1 MINTH
6 NLFAVPVMET
16 TVVIQTPLLKKI
28 KNWCE
33 ENKKNTNFIS
43 VRNGFQE
50 HENFDG
56 KEELNEILNTFLR
69 IHFKQEIE
77 HGWLNVLNKNGD
89 NAPHQHLGDN
99 VINSGVLYLS
109 NNNSAITFMRDT
121 QIFSFY
127 PKLFNLLIFPKEL
140 IHQVSPHLTDE
151 VRISYGINLR
161 NIRKLCN

>member
-1 MINTH
+1 MKIQAEIVNGQCPTC
-6 NLFAVPVMET
+6 NEITMLVGLSNELFRCMNCGTDLHQHV
-16 TVVIQTPLLKKI
+16 
-28 KNWCE
+28 
-33 ENKKNTNFIS
+33 
-43 VRNGFQE
+43 NGFQE